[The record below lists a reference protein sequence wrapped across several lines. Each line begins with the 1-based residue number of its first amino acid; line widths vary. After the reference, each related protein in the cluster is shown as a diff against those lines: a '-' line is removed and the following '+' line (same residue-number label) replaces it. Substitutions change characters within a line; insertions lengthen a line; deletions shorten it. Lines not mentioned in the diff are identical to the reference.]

1 MPVEMQ
7 VSEFTLEELKE
18 FQAFLSNDL
27 RNRPSPLV
35 SRMKDLVEEELK
47 RRQTPLRQ
55 RPAYPRLCKRGCGL
69 KD

>member
-1 MPVEMQ
+1 MQ

-18 FQAFLSNDL
+18 FQTFLSKDL

-35 SRMKDLVEEELK
+35 NRMKDLVEEELK
-47 RRQTPLRQ
+47 RRQATLR
-55 RPAYPRLCKRGCGL
+55 RSPRLCNRGCGL

>member
-18 FQAFLSNDL
+18 FQAFLSKDL
-27 RNRPSPLV
+27 RRQPTPLV

-47 RRQTPLRQ
+47 RRQAILRQ
-55 RPAYPRLCKRGCGL
+55 RPAYSRLCKRGCGL
-69 KD
+69 KE